1 MKFAKDGDPSLMV
14 WRVPASLLEEDRGD
28 VQVFVLP
35 LMSRPGGFLVAMPDQ
50 VLSSEILLDSMLQG
64 ESGIV
69 GPSREFNAPMMAE
82 EEIGSGVV
90 DIEATATFLVVDL
103 SENSLAQMREYD
115 IVTDSTEAIIPFLE
129 TEPNALPKVNGI
141 LPQVVDWIET
151 VALERLNF
159 YSTREEQEEVPMR
172 PPKTVPK
179 KVGRPTVA
187 SLASQMA
194 SNTVAVEFG
203 GSSSRKF

>member
-1 MKFAKDGDPSLMV
+1 MDKSLVKFAKDGDPSLMV

-50 VLSSEILLDSMLQG
+50 VLSSEVLLDSMLQG

-151 VALERLNF
+151 VALERFNF

-194 SNTVAVEFG
+194 SIQ
-203 GSSSRKF
+203 